1 MRYRGLYIDEC
12 DIGDVIRQD
21 GAKEVECD
29 GLVFTIYADCDYE
42 YEIDNFIGASHISI
56 LVMSSIKKCSLI

>member
-29 GLVFTIYADCDYE
+29 WLVFTI
-42 YEIDNFIGASHISI
+42 
-56 LVMSSIKKCSLI
+56 